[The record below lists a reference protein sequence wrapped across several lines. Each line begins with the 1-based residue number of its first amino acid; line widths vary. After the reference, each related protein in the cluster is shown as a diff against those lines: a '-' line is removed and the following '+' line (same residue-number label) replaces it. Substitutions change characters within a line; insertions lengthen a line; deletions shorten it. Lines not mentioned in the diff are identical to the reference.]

1 MPPVVVD
8 TNVLSYEVKR
18 DTRAQL
24 YAQHLE
30 GKRLTISFVT
40 LAELSAWAELYG
52 WGERLRTRLET
63 ILADYLVFWPD
74 TGTCKLWAE
83 ITATCVRRGRRIA
96 PNDAWIA
103 ACALRY
109 RLPLVMHNRRH
120 FETVPH
126 LQLISE
132 NV

>member
-1 MPPVVVD
+1 VPSIVVD

-24 YAQHLE
+24 YEQHLA
-30 GKRLTISFVT
+30 GQRMTISFVT
-40 LAELSAWAELYG
+40 LAELSSWAELYN
-52 WGERLRTRLET
+52 WGKRLRTRLET
-63 ILADYLVFWPD
+63 ILEDYLVLWPD
-74 TGTCKLWAE
+74 TDTCQLWAE
-83 ITATCVRRGRRIA
+83 VTTICARQGRRIA

-109 RLPLVMHNRRH
+109 QIPLVSHNRRH
-120 FETVPH
+120 FEAIPN

-132 NV
+132 NA